1 MNDIHSLR
9 KDMMIM
15 EKEIAVIT
23 GATSGLGLAYAER
36 MASDGYD
43 LIITGRREEIIKA
56 NAERLKREYG
66 CEVEI
71 CIADLSNE
79 TGLEK
84 LINIVDD
91 RNISVLVNNA
101 GFGLKTEFIDTSLS
115 DIERLLYLQILTVT
129 KLTYV
134 ILNGMKERNR
144 GTIINIS
151 SDGTFAV
158 MPKNVV
164 YSSSKLYIINFTE
177 GLHMELADYDI
188 RVQAVCPG
196 FIDSD
201 FHDRAGMAVDKSR
214 KGIFGFNSPGDIVNI
229 AMEDLRKNAVVCVPD
244 KGAKLVRSIGK
255 YMPRKIFY
263 RFAVRF
269 SADMVRNNKASRG
282 NKSGAF
288 GIHRL

>member
-1 MNDIHSLR
+1 
-9 KDMMIM
+9 M

-151 SDGTFAV
+151 SDGAFAV

-282 NKSGAF
+282 SKSGAF

>member
-1 MNDIHSLR
+1 
-9 KDMMIM
+9 MMIM

-151 SDGTFAV
+151 SDGAFAV

-282 NKSGAF
+282 SKSGAF

>member
-1 MNDIHSLR
+1 
-9 KDMMIM
+9 MIM

-151 SDGTFAV
+151 SDGAFAV

>member
-1 MNDIHSLR
+1 
-9 KDMMIM
+9 MMIM

-188 RVQAVCPG
+188 RVQVVCPG

>member
-1 MNDIHSLR
+1 
-9 KDMMIM
+9 M

-151 SDGTFAV
+151 SDGAFAV

>member
-1 MNDIHSLR
+1 
-9 KDMMIM
+9 M

-188 RVQAVCPG
+188 RVQVVCPG